1 MVARPVLPTLKGL
14 RQEDSE
20 FEVSLGYIRRP
31 CGKKKK
37 REEGREEGRKG
48 ERKRVKEGGI
58 GFYSF
63 LF

>member
-37 REEGREEGRKG
+37 GRKGGRKEGREKGR
-48 ERKRVKEGGI
+48 E
-58 GFYSF
+58 
-63 LF
+63 